1 MDPELQ
7 PPSFDE
13 VYRLNH
19 EQGMTLKEI
28 AREYGMSWDTVRRMF
43 RGHGATWISRS
54 DFQRQTRHKALS
66 TVLAMRE
73 AGRSLQ
79 EIATAL
85 DTHPRRVK
93 RILQE
98 HEQAVFEQR
107 PDLT

>member
-1 MDPELQ
+1 
-7 PPSFDE
+7 
-13 VYRLNH
+13 
-19 EQGMTLKEI
+19 MTLKEI

-43 RGHGATWISRS
+43 RSHKATWISRS

-98 HEQAVFEQR
+98 HEQEVFQQR
-107 PDLT
+107 PDPA